1 MDLFNQKLNEIY
13 IKLYENAY
21 SSYVKDKKDIG
32 EKPMSQEDYNNAYT
46 RQDTDDAK
54 EVLKDKETTNSTK
67 EELKSLLKTKTKDAI
82 KRSRELIQK
91 FKDKK
96 INKET
101 AEKQN
106 KEIES
111 KIDNYTKDDLNTEDP
126 SKAKKIVTDILG
138 GGIEKASDA
147 LMAVSKKLSGKDPD
161 SEDSALSNLV
171 TGTKNMVSFI
181 AMDMIN
187 AFSEEIGWGG
197 DDGVTAEWKKVT
209 SSFDDFLEKQ
219 KEKKKQKEADKKER
233 EVKLQAQKD
242 KLNKKD

>member
-1 MDLFNQKLNEIY
+1 MKLFNQKLNEIY
-13 IKLYENAY
+13 IKLYESAY
-21 SSYVKDKKDIG
+21 LSYVKDKKDKG

-46 RQDTDDAK
+46 RQDMNDAK
-54 EVLKDKETTNSTK
+54 DVLKDKETTNSTK
-67 EELKSLLKTKTKDAI
+67 EELKSLLKTNTKDAI

-91 FKDKK
+91 FKNKK
-96 INKET
+96 INKEK

-111 KIDNYTKDDLNTEDP
+111 KIDNYTKAELNTDNP
-126 SKAKKIVTDILG
+126 SKAKQIVTDILG

-161 SEDSALSNLV
+161 SKDSALSNLI
-171 TGTKNMVSFI
+171 TGTKNMVSF
-181 AMDMIN
+181 AVFDMVN

-209 SSFDDFLEKQ
+209 SCFDDFLKKQ
-219 KEKKKQKEADKKER
+219 KEKKKQQEADKKER
-233 EVKLQAQKD
+233 EEKLQAQKD
-242 KLNKKD
+242 KLKKD